1 MGIKNERI
9 AQIIKKEISDI
20 IQFSLKDQRV
30 GFVTVTDVEV
40 TKDMS
45 FAKIYINILDKEDK
59 IKERFEYIKKAKGF
73 IRSELAKRLTIYKV
87 PDLIFVIDNSLQKG
101 NKIDDIIKNL
111 KQVD

>member
-20 IQFSLKDQRV
+20 IQFSLKDERV

-45 FAKIYINILDKEDK
+45 YAKIYINILDKEEK
-59 IKERFEYIKKAKGF
+59 INSRFEHIKKAKGF
-73 IRSELAKRLTIYKV
+73 IRSELAKRMSTYKV